1 MLPLLSVLSHCR
13 GTGDTRNRML
23 PGEVG
28 QLVYVGMNTDLERGP
43 RPMMQTLG
51 SFKRQRSTLAILNLI
66 ALATLLL
73 IHTFFANHFG
83 MPTPTLLIMLAAA
96 FLLRAVELIW
106 VQTRTSSLSHYGLQV
121 LTVGSVV
128 LNFVL
133 AFTAAFLTNRPD
145 AQYFVL
151 LAMPIIEA
159 AFTFSLFSTLGITMV
174 AGILNFLWIVLY
186 VGRHGPIQQ
195 NEYFDAATISLIY
208 GFVGVLVWMLVND
221 LRANQVELARN
232 MSELEQ
238 TRERLLIEEKLA
250 AVGRLSSAIAHEIRN
265 PVAMISSSLAT
276 ATRGV
281 VDPEQRAMM
290 FDIAAKE
297 ATRLEQLTNDFLA
310 YARPRPATKSV
321 NNIADLLAYVAD
333 LSRAHAD
340 SKSISLIVNAPDEL
354 QCDCDPA
361 GLQQLLLNLVMNAI
375 DASPPLATVTLSGR
389 EVASRVL
396 IEVENRGDGIAPDDL
411 RHIFEPFFTTKPR
424 GTGLGLAIARAVARS
439 QGGDLTLTE
448 NGPERVRFSVNMPAA
463 AAAAIEMVKP

>member
-1 MLPLLSVLSHCR
+1 
-13 GTGDTRNRML
+13 
-23 PGEVG
+23 
-28 QLVYVGMNTDLERGP
+28 MNTDPEQGP
-43 RPMMQTLG
+43 RLIPQSLG
-51 SFKRQRSTLAILNLI
+51 SFKRQQSTLAILNLT

-83 MPTPTLLIMLAAA
+83 LPTPTLVIMLAVA

-106 VQTRTSSLSHYGLQV
+106 VQARTSPLTRFGLQI
-121 LTVGSVV
+121 LTSGSIV

-133 AFTAAFLTNRPD
+133 AFTAALLTNRPD

-151 LAMPIIEA
+151 LAMPIIET
-159 AFTFSLFSTLGITMV
+159 AFTFSLFSTVGVTIV
-174 AGILNFLWIVLY
+174 AGALNFLWIVLY
-186 VGRHGPIQQ
+186 VWRHGHIRPS
-195 NEYFDAATISLIY
+195 EYFEAGTTSLIY

-221 LRANQVELARN
+221 LRANQAELVQN
-232 MSELEQ
+232 ISELEQ

-276 ATRGV
+276 ATRGA
-281 VDPEQRAMM
+281 VDPKQRAMM

-310 YARPRPATKSV
+310 YARPRPPAKSV
-321 NNIADLLAYVAD
+321 NNVADLLAYVAD
-333 LSRAHAD
+333 LSRARAD
-340 SKSISLIVNAPDEL
+340 SNSVRVAVNVPDEL
-354 QCDCDPA
+354 LCDCDPA

-375 DASPPLATVTLSGR
+375 DASPPLATVTLSGK
-389 EVASRVL
+389 ETAGRVL
-396 IEVENRGDGIAPDDL
+396 IEVENRGEGIAPDDL

-424 GTGLGLAIARAVARS
+424 GTGLGLAIAHTIARS

-448 NGPERVRFSVNMPAA
+448 NGPERVRFSVNMPATA
-463 AAAAIEMVKP
+463 EVSLEMVRH

>member
-1 MLPLLSVLSHCR
+1 M
-13 GTGDTRNRML
+13 T
-23 PGEVG
+23 
-28 QLVYVGMNTDLERGP
+28 
-43 RPMMQTLG
+43 QTLE
-51 SFKRQRSTLAILNLI
+51 SFKRQQSALAILNLV

-83 MPTPTLLIMLAAA
+83 LPTPTLLMMLAAA

-106 VQTRTSSLSHYGLQV
+106 VQARTSPLSHYGLQI
-121 LTVGSVV
+121 LTSGSVV

-133 AFTAAFLTNRPD
+133 AFTAALLTNRPD

-151 LAMPIIEA
+151 LVMPIIEA
-159 AFTFSLFSTLGITMV
+159 AFTFSLLSTLGITTI
-174 AGILNFLWIVLY
+174 AGMLNFLWIVAY
-186 VGRHGPIQQ
+186 VWRHGQIQP

-208 GFVGVLVWMLVND
+208 GFVGVLVWMLLND

-238 TRERLLIEEKLA
+238 ARERLLIEEKLA

-276 ATRGV
+276 ATRGA
-281 VDPEQRAMM
+281 VDPEQREMM

-310 YARPRPATKSV
+310 YARPRPPTKSV
-321 NNIADLLAYVAD
+321 NNVADLLAYVAD

-340 SKSISLIVNAPDEL
+340 SKSVSVAVTAPDEL
-354 QCDCDPA
+354 LCDCDPA

-375 DASPPLATVTLSGR
+375 DASPRLATVTLSGK
-389 EVASRVL
+389 EVADRVL
-396 IEVENRGDGIAPDDL
+396 IEVENRGDGIAPDQL
-411 RHIFEPFFTTKPR
+411 GRIFEPFFTTKPR
-424 GTGLGLAIARAVARS
+424 GTGLGLAIARTIARS

-448 NGPERVRFSVNMPAA
+448 NGPERVRFSVSLPATTEVSV
-463 AAAAIEMVKP
+463 EMVKR

>member
-1 MLPLLSVLSHCR
+1 M
-13 GTGDTRNRML
+13 D
-23 PGEVG
+23 
-28 QLVYVGMNTDLERGP
+28 TDLERGP

-51 SFKRQRSTLAILNLI
+51 SFKRQQSTLAILNLA

-83 MPTPTLLIMLAAA
+83 LPTPTLVIMLAVA

-106 VQTRTSSLSHYGLQV
+106 VQARTSLPSHYGLWA
-121 LTVGSVV
+121 LTSGSVV

-133 AFTAAFLTNRPD
+133 AFTAALLTNRPD

-151 LAMPIIEA
+151 LVMPIIEA
-159 AFTFSLFSTLGITMV
+159 AFTFSLLSTLGITTI
-174 AGILNFLWIVLY
+174 AGMLNFLWIVLY
-186 VGRHGPIQQ
+186 VWEHGQIQP

-208 GFVGVLVWMLVND
+208 GIVGVLVWMLVND

-276 ATRGV
+276 AARGE
-281 VDPEQRAMM
+281 VDPKQREMM

-310 YARPRPATKSV
+310 YARPRPPTKSV
-321 NNIADLLAYVAD
+321 NNVADLLAYVAD

-340 SKSISLIVNAPDEL
+340 SKSVSVAVTAPDEL
-354 QCDCDPA
+354 LCECDPA

-375 DASPPLATVTLSGR
+375 DASPPSATVILSGK
-389 EVASRVL
+389 EVAGRVL
-396 IEVENRGDGIAPDDL
+396 IGSDTVSPVLDL
-411 RHIFEPFFTTKPR
+411 NQDPTCNFLSAQNNCR
-424 GTGLGLAIARAVARS
+424 
-439 QGGDLTLTE
+439 
-448 NGPERVRFSVNMPAA
+448 
-463 AAAAIEMVKP
+463 

>member
-1 MLPLLSVLSHCR
+1 
-13 GTGDTRNRML
+13 
-23 PGEVG
+23 
-28 QLVYVGMNTDLERGP
+28 MNTDLERGP
-43 RPMMQTLG
+43 RSIPQTLG
-51 SFKRQRSTLAILNLI
+51 SFKRQQSTLAILNLV

-96 FLLRAVELIW
+96 FLLRVVELIW
-106 VQTRTSSLSHYGLQV
+106 VQARTSPLSHYGLQI
-121 LTVGSVV
+121 LTSSSIV
-128 LNFVL
+128 LNFAL
-133 AFTAAFLTNRPD
+133 AFTAALLTNRPD

-159 AFTFSLFSTLGITMV
+159 AFTFSLFSTLVITIV
-174 AGILNFLWIVLY
+174 AGMLNFLWIVEY
-186 VGRHGPIQQ
+186 VWRHGQIQP

-232 MSELEQ
+232 MSELQQ

-276 ATRGV
+276 ATRGA

-297 ATRLEQLTNDFLA
+297 ANRLEQLTNDFLA
-310 YARPRPATKSV
+310 YARPRPPTKSV
-321 NNIADLLAYVAD
+321 NDVADLLAYVAD

-340 SKSISLIVNAPDEL
+340 SKSVSLTVNAPDEL
-354 QCDCDPA
+354 LCDCDPA
-361 GLQQLLLNLVMNAI
+361 GLQQLMLNLVMNAI
-375 DASPPLATVTLSGR
+375 DASPPLATVTLSGK
-389 EVASRVL
+389 EVAGRVL
-396 IEVENRGDGIAPDDL
+396 IEVENRGDGIAPDQL
-411 RHIFEPFFTTKPR
+411 GRIFEPFFTTKPR
-424 GTGLGLAIARAVARS
+424 GTGLGLAIAHTIARS

-448 NGPERVRFSVNMPAA
+448 NGPERVRFTVNMPTAA
-463 AAAAIEMVKP
+463 GVSIEMVKH

>member
-1 MLPLLSVLSHCR
+1 
-13 GTGDTRNRML
+13 
-23 PGEVG
+23 
-28 QLVYVGMNTDLERGP
+28 MNTDPEQGP
-43 RPMMQTLG
+43 RLIPQSLG
-51 SFKRQRSTLAILNLI
+51 SFKRQQSTLAILNLT

-83 MPTPTLLIMLAAA
+83 LPTPTLVIMLAVT

-106 VQTRTSSLSHYGLQV
+106 VQARTSPLTRFGLQI
-121 LTVGSVV
+121 LTSGSII

-133 AFTAAFLTNRPD
+133 AFTAALLTNRPD

-159 AFTFSLFSTLGITMV
+159 AFTFSLFSTVGVTIV
-174 AGILNFLWIVLY
+174 AGALNFLWIVLY
-186 VGRHGPIQQ
+186 VWRHGHIRPS
-195 NEYFDAATISLIY
+195 EYFEACTTSLIY

-221 LRANQVELARN
+221 LRANQAELVRN
-232 MSELEQ
+232 ISELEE

-276 ATRGV
+276 ATRGA
-281 VDPEQRAMM
+281 VDPEQREMM

-297 ATRLEQLTNDFLA
+297 ANRLEQLTNDFLA
-310 YARPRPATKSV
+310 YARPRPPTKSV
-321 NNIADLLAYVAD
+321 NNVADVLAYVGD

-340 SKSISLIVNAPDEL
+340 SKNISLAVHAPDEL
-354 QCDCDPA
+354 LCDCDPA

-375 DASPPLATVTLSGR
+375 DASPPLATVTLSGKETAGR
-389 EVASRVL
+389 IL
-396 IEVENRGDGIAPDDL
+396 IEVENRGEGIAPDDL

-424 GTGLGLAIARAVARS
+424 GTGLGLAIAHTIARS

-448 NGPERVRFSVNMPAA
+448 NGPERVRFSVNMPATA
-463 AAAAIEMVKP
+463 EVSLEMVRH

>member
-1 MLPLLSVLSHCR
+1 
-13 GTGDTRNRML
+13 
-23 PGEVG
+23 
-28 QLVYVGMNTDLERGP
+28 MNTDLERGP
-43 RPMMQTLG
+43 RSIPQTLG
-51 SFKRQRSTLAILNLI
+51 SFKRQQSTLAILNLV

-83 MPTPTLLIMLAAA
+83 MPTPTLLIMLATA

-106 VQTRTSSLSHYGLQV
+106 VQARTSPLSHYGLQI
-121 LTVGSVV
+121 LTSGSVV
-128 LNFVL
+128 LNLAL
-133 AFTAAFLTNRPD
+133 AFTAALLTNRPD

-159 AFTFSLFSTLGITMV
+159 AFTFSLFGTLGITIV
-174 AGILNFLWIVLY
+174 AGMLNFLWIVLY
-186 VGRHGPIQQ
+186 VWQHGQIQP

-221 LRANQVELARN
+221 LRANQVELAQN

-238 TRERLLIEEKLA
+238 TRERLLMEEKLA

-276 ATRGV
+276 ATRGA
-281 VDPEQRAMM
+281 VDPEQREMM

-310 YARPRPATKSV
+310 YARPRPPTKFV
-321 NNIADLLAYVAD
+321 NDVADLLAYVAD
-333 LSRAHAD
+333 LSRARAD
-340 SKSISLIVNAPDEL
+340 SRSVSLTVNAPDEL
-354 QCDCDPA
+354 LCDCDPA

-375 DASPPLATVTLSGR
+375 DASPPAATVTLTGK
-389 EVASRVL
+389 EVADRVL
-396 IEVENRGDGIAPDDL
+396 IEVENRGDGIAPDQL
-411 RHIFEPFFTTKPR
+411 GRIFEPFFTTKPR
-424 GTGLGLAIARAVARS
+424 GTGLGLAIARTIARS

-448 NGPERVRFSVNMPAA
+448 NGPERVRFSVSLPVTTEVSV
-463 AAAAIEMVKP
+463 EMVKR